1 MECAG
6 GGELYQWV
14 SEIGRVGEVDTR
26 KIIQQVVNAMH
37 YCHIRG
43 IVHRDL
49 KLENVLFKTPGDL
62 QIKVVDFGIAGVC
75 DNKQKD
81 KVDAG
86 SIAYMPPES
95 FKQGTET
102 SPAIDVWAIGV
113 MHYAMLYAKLPFLG
127 DTEEETIQKI
137 QHQPLKFDPD
147 VPISDLCKDA
157 LKAMLNKDASKR
169 IELIHLIQ
177 QPYFMM
183 EDDELEELVRET
195 DERHSQQKQEEEEKA
210 A

>member
-14 SEIGRVGEVDTR
+14 SEIGRVGEIDTR

-113 MHYAMLYAKLPFLG
+113 MHYAMLYAKLPYLG

-147 VPISDLCKDA
+147 VPISD
-157 LKAMLNKDASKR
+157 
-169 IELIHLIQ
+169 
-177 QPYFMM
+177 
-183 EDDELEELVRET
+183 
-195 DERHSQQKQEEEEKA
+195 
-210 A
+210 